1 MLSEAPSYG
10 SNGKTTMIRM
20 RWRSWYGDDELQ
32 LSFPPSW
39 RVGDYWPDGAPD
51 IGSEGIESA
60 FDNPIGAPT
69 VQDLARGKRRVS
81 IAVEDL
87 SRPTPTARLI
97 QPLIRRLEKA
107 GVDLDDVRVVMAVG
121 MHIPML
127 KEGIVKKLGQ
137 AAVDRLDVHN
147 NYPHDNVVD
156 LGVSDRGT
164 PVRICRHFAESD
176 LRIGIGTIIP
186 HGAPGFSGGAK
197 VVVPGVASLETVAA
211 LHLPGRLKTAVLDV
225 DHNEFRAE
233 IEHIVRDRVGL
244 DCIVNAVTNPRREI
258 TGLFVGDMIGAHRAG
273 VQLARKVYATEMPS
287 EPVDIAICNA
297 YPKDTECLQKF
308 AALNVL
314 SSCPRPVV
322 KEGGT
327 IVMISASPEGR
338 GYHALFGSGMRY
350 DPVQRQ
356 QDGEERYQIMPGKSL
371 ILYSPWVSKGDARGI
386 VLFRQWDSLVD
397 HLRRQH
403 GDRATVAVF
412 PCGSIQ
418 VARESVA

>member
-1 MLSEAPSYG
+1 ML
-10 SNGKTTMIRM
+10 
-20 RWRSWYGDDELQ
+20 WRSWYGDDELQ
-32 LSFPPSW
+32 LNFPPSW
-39 RVGDYWPDGAPD
+39 RVRDYWPDGAPD

-60 FDNPIGAPT
+60 FENPVGTATIE
-69 VQDLARGKRRVS
+69 DLARGKRRVS

-107 GVDLDDVRVVMAVG
+107 GVGLDDVRVVMAVG
-121 MHIPML
+121 THIPML
-127 KEGIVKKLGQ
+127 KEAILKKLGQ

-147 NYPHDNVVD
+147 NYPYDNVVD

-164 PVRICRHFAESD
+164 PVRICRHFADSD
-176 LRIGIGTIIP
+176 LRIGIGTVIP

-197 VVVPGVASLETVAA
+197 VVVPGVAGLETIAA
-211 LHLPGRLKTAVLDV
+211 LHRPGRLKTAMLDV
-225 DHNEFRAE
+225 NHNEFRAE

-244 DCIVNAVTNPRREI
+244 HCIVNAVTNPRREI
-258 TGLFVGDMIGAHRAG
+258 AGVFVGDMVDAHRAG
-273 VQLARKVYATEMPS
+273 VQFAQKVYATDMPA
-287 EPVDIAICNA
+287 EPVDIAVCNA
-297 YPKDTECLQKF
+297 YPKDTEYLQKF
-308 AALNVL
+308 VALNPL
-314 SSCPRPVV
+314 FSCPRPVV
-322 KEGGT
+322 KKGGT

-338 GYHALFGSGMRY
+338 GYHALFAPGMRY

-356 QDGEERYQIMPGKSL
+356 RNGEQRYQIMPDQSL
-371 ILYSPWVSKGDARGI
+371 ILYSPWVSKGDAHGI
-386 VLFRQWDSLVD
+386 VLYRKWDSLLA